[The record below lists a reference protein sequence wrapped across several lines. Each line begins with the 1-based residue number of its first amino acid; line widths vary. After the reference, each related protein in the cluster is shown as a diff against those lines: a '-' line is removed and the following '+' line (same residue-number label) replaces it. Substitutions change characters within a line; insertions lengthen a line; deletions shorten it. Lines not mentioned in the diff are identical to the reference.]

1 MSLIPALPPTAIV
14 IANRKPRE
22 NKVYTLHNSK
32 NDPFSIR
39 QSVKDEPCF
48 GSTIISFKRE
58 TDAIQFAYMIETH
71 YKETNEWPSTT
82 LEGMSSLFL
91 RGEMKYETYIPNEL
105 YLKTWDIPALR
116 LYCAGNILNLFIMHS
131 LTLKENNV
139 YNMKGEQITLTIPFE
154 DCAVILE
161 KMYMRDLNTDINN
174 EWN

>member
-1 MSLIPALPPTAIV
+1 MSLIPALPPTGIV
-14 IANRKPRE
+14 LANRKPRE

-32 NDPFSIR
+32 NNPFIIR
-39 QSVKDEPCF
+39 QNAKDEPYF
-48 GSTIISFKRE
+48 GSTMISFKRE
-58 TDAIQFAYMIETH
+58 IDAIQFAYMIETH

-82 LEGMSSLFL
+82 FEGISSLFL
-91 RGEMKYETYIPNEL
+91 KANIKDETYIPNEL

-131 LTLKENNV
+131 LTLKDNNI
-139 YNMKGEQITLTIPFE
+139 YHMKGEQVTLTIPFE

-161 KMYMRDLNTDINN
+161 KMYMREFNKDLND